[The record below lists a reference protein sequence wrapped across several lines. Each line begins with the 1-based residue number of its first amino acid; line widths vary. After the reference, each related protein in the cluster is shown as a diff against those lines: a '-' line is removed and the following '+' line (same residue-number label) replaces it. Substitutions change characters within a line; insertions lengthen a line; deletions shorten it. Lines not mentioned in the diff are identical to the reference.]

1 MTASP
6 RTSSVVL
13 TRYTTAL
20 LDLAEEKKV
29 VDDIL
34 KDFSALESMLGES
47 EDLVRLVQSPM
58 IGKAQQLAV
67 MDELAK
73 KVKLNALTMNFIGV
87 LVQNRRLSV
96 LMEMISSFRKQV
108 SVRRGEVSVQVQ
120 TATELS
126 EKQKTEFSKKIAQA
140 LGKDVAVEAVVVPEI
155 LGGMVVTVG
164 SYMIDDSVRRK
175 LERLGS
181 ALVQG
186 ANQNNTNQNLKEVV

>member
-140 LGKDVAVEAVVVPEI
+140 LGKNVAVEAVVVPEI

>member
-20 LDLAEEKKV
+20 LDLAEEKKA
-29 VDDIL
+29 VDDVL
-34 KDFSALESMLGES
+34 KDFFVLESLLAGS
-47 EDLVRLVQSPM
+47 EDLSSMVQSPM
-58 IGKAQQLAV
+58 VAKTQQLAV

-73 KVKLNALTMNFIGV
+73 KAKLHTLTVNFIGV
-87 LVQNRRLSV
+87 LAQNRRLNV
-96 LMEMISSFRKQV
+96 LSEMILSFRKQV
-108 SVRRGEVSVQVQ
+108 SARRGEVSVQVQ

-126 EKQKTEFSKKIAQA
+126 EKQKTEFTKKIAQA

-155 LGGMVVTVG
+155 IGGMVVTVG

-186 ANQNNTNQNLKEVV
+186 ANQNTNQNLKEVV